1 VEVAGAVTATQLS
14 PAQWTESFLP
24 DTTLTFRYEVEGKPF
39 FATTLFPKT
48 YEDAKMAAIAL
59 FNLDK
64 GDAVSLE
71 LWIPNERGYCLD
83 TKIIHPSQWP
93 LIILRT
99 AQKNPQFEVS
109 VKPFRRKSEWPGL
122 CTILGYSLL
131 AYIVAAVLSTGAMPS
146 PKPDPP
152 KSFWGL

>member
-1 VEVAGAVTATQLS
+1 ML
-14 PAQWTESFLP
+14 
-24 DTTLTFRYEVEGKPF
+24 KPLD
-39 FATTLFPKT
+39 AK
-48 YEDAKMAAIAL
+48 DAKMAAI
-59 FNLDK
+59 NLDK
-64 GDAVSLE
+64 GIAVSLE

-83 TKIIHPSQWP
+83 TKIIHPAQWP

-99 AQKNPQFEVS
+99 AQKDPQFEVS
-109 VKPFRRKSEWPGL
+109 VKPFRHKSGWPGL

-131 AYIVAAVLSTGAMPS
+131 AYFVAGVLATGAMPS